1 MGTVNISSKALRF
14 PQELHHPEMPIS
26 FKSRIFPHTAKI
38 HGVYNKKGKA
48 FSFSLSCTL
57 KTAKG
62 KKGGKKKV
70 VVPDSDRA
78 PPLFEGKTFLNGQA
92 PARRRPAVR
101 RSNDGGVG
109 LFGAFPKRV
118 FAGLSNLPLAFAQM
132 FSVAGLMALGTII
145 DQGEVPGFD
154 IQKFQMFSSSPVFL
168 GTLALLGASLMNCS
182 DQSETPLVKVARR
195 WSFLNS
201 RKPISEQESAETLPK
216 TSVEDLGI
224 TLMGTGYEVFLKGPL
239 YAFKGLA
246 GQIAPVVVNLALI
259 LVMMSGGTLGASV
272 GDEHD
277 PIAGLP
283 TPSDYN
289 QSGEVSQL
297 LADPSSHDL
306 KGKDPLRC
314 SGIRIY
320 KTDRCLPQP
329 LKTNGDKT
337 LVVTFVPVEDS
348 NSSSNGNEDASSPD
362 VKGVKEADLPNV
374 KKTED
379 DADSPNAKGISM
391 VATDS
396 QSVTIYHK
404 EGKVVGVGQHNSQLP
419 IETDGT
425 EIVIVDTI
433 GSPGVDLE
441 TDDRAKIVYAGFG
454 IGAVM
459 LMNCINYLS
468 NVEVW
473 ALQDGTTV
481 IVGGKTNRA
490 KGEFP
495 DEIIRLLDQVPA
507 EIFGSSSSSST
518 ESDDLSD

>member
-1 MGTVNISSKALRF
+1 MGTVNISSRALRF

-26 FKSRIFPHTAKI
+26 FRARIFPHSAKI

-48 FSFSLSCTL
+48 FSFSLSCAL

-70 VVPDSDRA
+70 VVSDSDRA
-78 PPLFEGKTFLNGQA
+78 PAVFEGKTFLNGQT

-101 RSNDGGVG
+101 RGNDGGVG

-118 FAGLSNLPLAFAQM
+118 FAGLSNL

-154 IQKFQMFSSSPVFL
+154 IQKLQMFSSPIFL
-168 GTLALLGASLMNCS
+168 GTLALLGASLMNCP
-182 DQSETPLVKVARR
+182 DQSETPLMKVARR

-201 RKPISEQESAETLPK
+201 REPISEQESAETRPK

-259 LVMMSGGTLGASV
+259 LVMMSGGTLGATV

-283 TPSDYN
+283 TPSDYY

-297 LADPSSHDL
+297 RADLSSHDL

-320 KTDRCLPQP
+320 KTDRRFPQP
-329 LKTNGDKT
+329 LKTNGDKM
-337 LVVTFVPVEDS
+337 LVVTLVPVEDS
-348 NSSSNGNEDASSPD
+348 NSSSNVKEIVDDGSPNANGNEDSSSPD
-362 VKGVKEADLPNV
+362 VKGAKEADLSNV

-379 DADSPNAKGISM
+379 DVDSPNVKGISM

-396 QSVTIYHK
+396 QSVIIYHK
-404 EGKVVGVGQHNSQLP
+404 EGKVVGVRQHNSQLP
-419 IETDGT
+419 IEADGT
-425 EIVIVDTI
+425 EIVIVDTT
-433 GSPGVDLE
+433 GTAGLDLE
-441 TDDRAKIVYAGFG
+441 TSDKGAKIVYAGF
-454 IGAVM
+454 GAVM

-468 NVEVW
+468 NAER
-473 ALQDGTTV
+473 LTFN
-481 IVGGKTNRA
+481 NRA
-490 KGEFP
+490 GNLQLPVCFQ
-495 DEIIRLLDQVPA
+495 R
-507 EIFGSSSSSST
+507 
-518 ESDDLSD
+518 